1 MLKCAVGPVG
11 CVMFT
16 CPVAVDVLLL
26 LSVTVNVIVLLGVP
40 NGAVQVDELPQI
52 GVPLLAQT

>member
-1 MLKCAVGPVG
+1 
-11 CVMFT
+11 
-16 CPVAVDVLLL
+16 VLLL

-40 NGAVQVDELPQI
+40 NGAVQVDELLQI